1 MTNKYYKKIEEYLMN
16 RPGQYIPIDDLR
28 IDLLAPRRPGLTMF
42 DRAWQ
47 DLAAGGRVEICG
59 NSIRINQ

>member
-1 MTNKYYKKIEEYLMN
+1 MNKYYEKIENYLRNKPGEYVKV
-16 RPGQYIPIDDLR
+16 DDVR

-47 DLAAGGRVEICG
+47 DLVSGGRVEICG